1 MEALLID
8 YYPAVTPRL
17 AFSSR
22 QGQSSQSSDLFI
34 NENGLFSLWSSP
46 HPYEV
51 AGKSVY
57 SIRIDPLAILG
68 MHFSLLSKDAPPSP
82 RMSISPTLLA
92 LPLNLNI

>member
-1 MEALLID
+1 MEALSTD
-8 YYPAVTPRL
+8 YYPAATPRL

-22 QGQSSQSSDLFI
+22 QGRSSQSSNLFI

-46 HPYEV
+46 LPYEV
-51 AGKSVY
+51 AGKSVD
-57 SIRIDPLAILG
+57 SIRIDPSGILG
-68 MHFSLLSKDAPPSP
+68 MHFSLLSKDAPTSP